1 MLQCFSC
8 IKFIFPNFRKPSI
21 KSCLYWSLC
30 VVFCC
35 FGHLQTIFLQY
46 LYLFPQ
52 AFEATASSSGGIQT
66 LIDEYTNQDIKIT
79 TIESESYTC
88 KRAKVKF
95 LTPTFK
101 QTIPRRWLLK
111 KVLDHPDFHSSPT
124 AAPPSPPAPPAR
136 ISPSSW
142 ASWFSDLST
151 WGRTTPPPPPMG
163 RDN

>member
-1 MLQCFSC
+1 MNENN
-8 IKFIFPNFRKPSI
+8 K
-21 KSCLYWSLC
+21 YWSLC

-52 AFEATASSSGGIQT
+52 AFEANASSSGGIQT
-66 LIDEYTNQDIKIT
+66 LIDEYTNQDIKIK

-136 ISPSSW
+136 ISPSSS
-142 ASWFSDLST
+142 APWFSELST

>member
-1 MLQCFSC
+1 MKRKILIYSAKLKPFKSNMVCSPSFSLMH
-8 IKFIFPNFRKPSI
+8 II
-21 KSCLYWSLC
+21 YWSLC
-30 VVFCC
+30 VVFRC

-52 AFEATASSSGGIQT
+52 AFEANASSSGGIQT

-124 AAPPSPPAPPAR
+124 AAPPSM
-136 ISPSSW
+136 
-142 ASWFSDLST
+142 LSIFNL
-151 WGRTTPPPPPMG
+151 MESI
-163 RDN
+163 NI